1 MWIMRKYRYWEFNRK
16 HQTSILSLDAS
27 INATYGKRVVIYR
40 NAVVSSDVSIGQ
52 YSVISAYTR
61 VENCSMGNYCTISAH
76 VNICPQEHDVHYTLS
91 AHPLI
96 EPKGMKKRQA
106 VEIGHG
112 VLITLNAIILS
123 GVHIGNGAVIGAGAV
138 VTKDVC
144 PYEIVGGVPAKHIG
158 WRFDQETID
167 KIEQSSWWLKEPD
180 EIRDIQQ
187 MLFPDV
193 VSGD

>member
-1 MWIMRKYRYWEFNRK
+1 MWIIRKYRYWEYNKK
-16 HQTSILSLDAS
+16 HQTSIQSLGAS
-27 INATYGKRVVIYR
+27 TKAAYGKNVVVYK

-52 YSVISAYTR
+52 HSIISAHTQ
-61 VENCSMGNYCTISAH
+61 VENCRMGNYCTISAY
-76 VNICPQEHDVHYTLS
+76 VNICPQEHDVHHTLS

-96 EPKGMKKRQA
+96 EPKRTEKRQA

-138 VTKDVC
+138 VTKDVL

-167 KIEQSSWWLKEPD
+167 KIEKSEWWMKEPE
-180 EIRDIQQ
+180 EIRDIQH
-187 MLFPDV
+187 MLFPDTG
-193 VSGD
+193 SGD